1 LKVAMIIQG
10 YHPLVG
16 GAERQLAAFAPE
28 LRALDI
34 ELHVLTRRYQGLRP
48 FEVIDHVPVH
58 RLPIPGPKPTA
69 SLTFTFTA
77 LPLLRRLRPHILHAH
92 EVFSPATTATAA
104 KRVLG
109 GTPVVVTA
117 HRSGPLGDVQRLL
130 KKFMGRRRMRTFQQQ
145 VNAFV
150 VISQEI
156 DAELAGVGV
165 PEARRVFIPNGVDT
179 GHFAPLSAEAR
190 QAQRQKLTLP
200 AEAPVAIF
208 TGRLAPEKRVRH
220 LIEAWPAVR
229 AAHPEAT
236 LLILGVGPEEAA
248 LKQAAGPGVV
258 FAGRIENVV
267 PYLQA
272 ADIFVL
278 PSAAEGLSVAMLE
291 AMSTGLAAVVTR
303 VGGAADVIRHG
314 ENGWLIPADDPA
326 ALQEALLSLAG
337 DRAKRA
343 DLGQRARASVVAEY
357 SLPVLAKRLRALYER
372 LILNPN

>member
-1 LKVAMIIQG
+1 MIIQG

-28 LRALDI
+28 LQALDV
-34 ELHVLTRRYQGLRP
+34 ELHILTRRYKGLLP
-48 FEVIDHVPVH
+48 FEVVNNVPVH

-130 KKFMGRRRMRTFQQQ
+130 KKFMGPQRMQTFQQQ

-165 PEARRVFIPNGVDT
+165 PDSRRVFIPNGVDT
-179 GHFAPLSAEAR
+179 QHFAPLTPEEKI
-190 QAQRQKLTLP
+190 AQRQKLGAP
-200 AEAPVAIF
+200 AAGPAAIF
-208 TGRLAPEKRVRH
+208 TGRLAPEKRVHH
-220 LIEAWPAVR
+220 LVNVWPAVR

-236 LLILGVGPEEAA
+236 LLILGVGPEETA
-248 LKQAAGPGVV
+248 LKHAAGPGVI
-258 FAGRIENVV
+258 FAGRIENVA

-272 ADIFVL
+272 ADMFVL

-291 AMSTGLAAVVTR
+291 AMSCGLAAVVTR
-303 VGGAADVIRHG
+303 VGGAVDVIRHG
-314 ENGWLIPADDPA
+314 DNGWLIPPPSPDDPA
-326 ALQEALLSLAG
+326 ALQAALLTLAA
-337 DRAKRA
+337 DPAKRA
-343 DLGQRARASVVAEY
+343 DLGQRARASVVNEY
-357 SLPVLAKRLRALYER
+357 SLPVLAKRLRDLYER
-372 LILNPN
+372 LLTNPN

>member
-1 LKVAMIIQG
+1 MIIQG

-34 ELHVLTRRYQGLRP
+34 ELHVLTRRYKGLRP
-48 FEVIDHVPVH
+48 FEVIDNVPVH

-69 SLTFTFTA
+69 SLTFTVTA

-130 KKFMGRRRMRTFQQQ
+130 KKFMGQRRMRTFQQQ

-156 DAELAGVGV
+156 DTELAGVGV
-165 PEARRVFIPNGVDT
+165 PDARRIFIPNGVDT
-179 GHFAPLSAEAR
+179 QHFAPLSAEAKL
-190 QAQRQKLTLP
+190 AQRQKLNLP
-200 AEAPVAIF
+200 AEAPTAIF
-208 TGRLAPEKRVRH
+208 TGRLAPEKRVQH
-220 LIEAWPAVR
+220 LIQAWPAVR
-229 AAHPEAT
+229 AAHPNAT
-236 LLILGVGPEEAA
+236 LLILGVGPEEGA
-248 LKQAAGPGVV
+248 LKQAAGPGVM

-303 VGGAADVIRHG
+303 VGGAADVIQHG
-314 ENGWLIPADDPA
+314 ENGWLIPPDDPA
-326 ALQEALLSLAG
+326 ALQAALLTLAG
-337 DRAKRA
+337 DPAQRLS
-343 DLGQRARASVVAEY
+343 LGQRARASVVNNY

>member
-1 LKVAMIIQG
+1 MIIQG

-28 LRALDI
+28 LQALDI
-34 ELHVLTRRYQGLRP
+34 ELHVLTRRYKGLRP
-48 FEVIDHVPVH
+48 FEVINQVPVH

-130 KKFMGRRRMRTFQQQ
+130 KKFMGRQRMQTFQQQ

-165 PEARRVFIPNGVDT
+165 PDARRVFIPNGVDT
-179 GHFAPLSAEAR
+179 RYFAPLGAEAKL
-190 QAQRQKLTLP
+190 AQRQKLGLP
-200 AEAPVAIF
+200 ADAPVAIF
-208 TGRLAPEKRVRH
+208 TGRLAPEKRVQH
-220 LIEAWPAVR
+220 LIRVWPAVR
-229 AAHPEAT
+229 AAHPDAT

-248 LKQAAGPGVV
+248 LKQAAGPGVT
-258 FAGRIENVV
+258 FAGRIENVA

-278 PSAAEGLSVAMLE
+278 PSVAEGLSVAMLE

-303 VGGAADVIRHG
+303 VGGAADVIRPG
-314 ENGWLIPADDPA
+314 ENGWLIPPDDPA
-326 ALQEALLSLAG
+326 ALQEALLALAG
-337 DRAKRA
+337 DPSQRVEM
-343 DLGQRARASVVAEY
+343 GQRARACVVDEY
-357 SLPVLAKRLRALYER
+357 SLPVLAKRLRNLYER